1 MTGGYRQPVS
11 DVLADR
17 LRRAVQAAS
26 GADIDALVITPGAD
40 LRYLVGYDAK
50 ALERLTCL
58 LLPSAGEPVL
68 VVPRLEHAAAEA
80 SGAASVVKVVT
91 HEETDDA
98 FALAAGLLRD
108 ALGAAPST
116 VGVSDRMWAEQLL
129 RLRTH
134 LPDAREVAAGVVL
147 RPLRLRKQADEI
159 AALRRAAQAIDGV
172 HERMGEWLRPGRTE
186 REVGRDIADAII
198 AAGHT
203 EVNFTIVGSGPNGA
217 SPHHDTSER
226 VIERGDAVVVDIG
239 GAMPDGYCSDC
250 TRTYV
255 VGGEPDP
262 EFARYY
268 AVLLDAQK
276 RACDAVRPGV
286 SAQSVDAAARDVIV
300 AGGYGEHF
308 IHRTG
313 HGIGLEE
320 HEDPY
325 IVAGNDVALEPGMC
339 FSIEPGIYLAGRH
352 GARIEDIVAVTDE
365 GVERLD
371 TVSREL
377 VVLG

>member
-1 MTGGYRQPVS
+1 MLV
-11 DVLADR
+11 DR
-17 LRRAVQAAS
+17 LGRAVQAT
-26 GADIDALVITPGAD
+26 ADAGIDALLITPGAD

-50 ALERLTCL
+50 PLERLTCL
-58 LLPSAGEPVL
+58 LVPSRGEPVL

-80 SGAASVVKVVT
+80 SGAASVVKVLS

-98 FALAAGLLRD
+98 FALTAGLLRE
-108 ALGAAPST
+108 AIGGEPRT
-116 VGVSDRMWAEQLL
+116 VGLADRMWAEQVL
-129 RLRTH
+129 RFRTH
-134 LPDAREVAAGVVL
+134 LRQTEQVTAGSVL
-147 RPLRLRKQADEI
+147 RPLRLRKQPGEVD
-159 AALRRAAQAIDGV
+159 ALRRAAQAIDAV
-172 HERMGEWLRPGRTE
+172 HARMGEWLLPGRTE

-198 AAGHT
+198 AAGHVT
-203 EVNFTIVGSGPNGA
+203 VNFIIVGSGPNGA

-239 GAMPDGYCSDC
+239 GTMADGYCSDC

-255 VGGEPDP
+255 AGGEPDP

-276 RACDAVRPGV
+276 RSCDAVRPGV
-286 SAQSVDAAARDVIV
+286 TAESIDAAARDVI
-300 AGGYGEHF
+300 AAAGYGDHF

-320 HEDPY
+320 HEEPW
-325 IVAGNDVALEPGMC
+325 IVSGNDVVLEPGMC
-339 FSIEPGIYLAGRH
+339 FSIEPGIYLSGRH
-352 GARIEDIVAVTDE
+352 GARIEDIVAVTAE

>member
-1 MTGGYRQPVS
+1 MF
-11 DVLADR
+11 ADR
-17 LRRAVQAAS
+17 LRRAVQAI
-26 GADIDALVITPGAD
+26 ADGGVDALFVTPGAD

-58 LLPSAGEPVL
+58 VLPATGEPVL

-98 FALAAGLLRD
+98 FALAVGLLTD
-108 ALGAAPST
+108 ALGGTPST
-116 VGVSDRMWAEQLL
+116 VGVSDRMWAEQVL
-129 RLRTH
+129 RFRAQ
-134 LPDAREVAAGVVL
+134 LPDVRQVTAGDAL
-147 RPLRLRKQADEI
+147 RPLRLRKQPDEI
-159 AALRRAAQAIDGV
+159 AALRRAGQAIDAV
-172 HERMGEWLRPGRTE
+172 HAQMGEWLRPGRTE
-186 REVGRDIADAII
+186 REVARDIADAII
-198 AAGHT
+198 AAGHS

-217 SPHHDTSER
+217 SPHHSVSER
-226 VIERGDAVVVDIG
+226 VIQPGDPVVVDIG
-239 GAMPDGYCSDC
+239 GSMPDGYCSDC

-255 VGGEPDP
+255 VGGAPDP

-286 SAQSVDAAARDVIV
+286 TAESVDAAARDVI
-300 AGGYGEHF
+300 ADAGYGDKF

-325 IVAGNDVALEPGMC
+325 IVSGNGVALDAGMC

-352 GARIEDIVAVTDE
+352 GARIEDIVAVTED

-371 TVSREL
+371 TGTREL
-377 VVLG
+377 VVLD